1 MPVNAMATME
11 LLKTQDVCQILH
23 KNRGTIQMYR
33 EAGLLRMFRLGK
45 SFVTTREELDRFANI
60 CLEYGFNLSSP
71 ERIILA
77 GQALK
82 KGSDHHQ

>member
-1 MPVNAMATME
+1 ME
-11 LLKTQDVCQILH
+11 ILKTQDVCEILH

-45 SFVTTREELDRFANI
+45 SYATTREELDRFINI
-60 CLEYGFNLSSP
+60 CLEYGFDLSSP

-82 KGSDHHQ
+82 KGSGSDQDHTAK

>member
-1 MPVNAMATME
+1 ME
-11 LLKTQDVCQILH
+11 ILKTQDVCEILH

-45 SFVTTREELDRFANI
+45 GYVTTDEELDRFMNI
-60 CLEYGFNLSSP
+60 CLEYGFNLSTP

-77 GQALK
+77 GQTLK
-82 KGSDHHQ
+82 KGSGSDQDHTA